1 MKKQEKVTQADL
13 DQLRALQYKTSCLE
27 RLLEERCDL
36 EDDFHQHLLALA
48 IPNAVVYN
56 DIMQRFEGDPSG
68 VEFKSKSG
76 TQWAFVL
83 PDASEPGRHRIQYFD
98 ERSFF
103 SHHSYSIVADAVKA
117 MISEGYC
124 EEDAGALD
132 RNQTTETWRKGT
144 AVAALKMQ
152 LDRGKLSWTEFI
164 ALAEAA

>member
-1 MKKQEKVTQADL
+1 MKNKEKVTQADL

-27 RLLEERCDL
+27 LLLEERCDL

-83 PDASEPGRHRIQYFD
+83 PDASGIVKRTPAPLTGIRPPKPGAR
-98 ERSFF
+98 
-103 SHHSYSIVADAVKA
+103 
-117 MISEGYC
+117 
-124 EEDAGALD
+124 ALP
-132 RNQTTETWRKGT
+132 
-144 AVAALKMQ
+144 
-152 LDRGKLSWTEFI
+152 
-164 ALAEAA
+164 